1 MKYLLLVYLLAVG
14 IASPTRAQQQPLP
27 IDSTTHKITYSA
39 VVQVPGAS
47 QAELYGRALRWLA
60 NVVPHVTTDP
70 AVKDP
75 ASGTLA
81 ARVGLP
87 FTARAVVGSLQC
99 TLWRQVSITVK
110 EGRAK
115 YEFSDFEVQPYVV
128 SAADIT
134 PPTKAQL
141 KLYLGE
147 EYLDR
152 SNGLYYDKKGQP
164 KAYAGSIL
172 DAVAQQSAN
181 QAASL
186 KAALAKSSDF

>member
-1 MKYLLLVYLLAVG
+1 MKTTILLVVGLAVG
-14 IASPTRAQQQPLP
+14 GAGRACGQQAALP
-27 IDSTTHKITYSA
+27 VDSTTHKITYSA

-60 NVVPHVTTDP
+60 KQPVSPPDQRTMDAT
-70 AVKDP
+70 
-75 ASGTLA
+75 SGTLA

-87 FTARAVVGSLQC
+87 FTARAVVGSMQC
-99 TLWRQVSITVK
+99 TLWRQVNITVK

-115 YEFSDFEVQPYVV
+115 YEFLDFEVQPYVA
-128 SAADIT
+128 SAAAPA

-141 KLYLGE
+141 KLYPAE

-172 DAVAQQSAN
+172 DAVAGQAGG

-186 KAALAKSSDF
+186 KAALVKPNDF